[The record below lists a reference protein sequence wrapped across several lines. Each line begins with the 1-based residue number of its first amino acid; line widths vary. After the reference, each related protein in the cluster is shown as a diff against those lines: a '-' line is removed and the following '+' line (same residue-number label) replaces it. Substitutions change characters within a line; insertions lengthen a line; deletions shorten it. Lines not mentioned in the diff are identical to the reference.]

1 MNFYTIVPSFAI
13 LRSWNIFYVLKP
25 RTSIFSKPSKQT
37 VFFVRAFHMYHVSQL
52 YRWINRTPLYT
63 MKLGF
68 VSPSL
73 LMESPI
79 LWQDQPAH
87 TGGTEQTNKHGLQD
101 LDTNLSRDDTRQSGK
116 DRSADLTKYEDEC
129 YIDDQNINK
138 CTALRILRLWG
149 WLTDCRRADL
159 RREDL

>member
-1 MNFYTIVPSFAI
+1 
-13 LRSWNIFYVLKP
+13 
-25 RTSIFSKPSKQT
+25 
-37 VFFVRAFHMYHVSQL
+37 MYHVSQL